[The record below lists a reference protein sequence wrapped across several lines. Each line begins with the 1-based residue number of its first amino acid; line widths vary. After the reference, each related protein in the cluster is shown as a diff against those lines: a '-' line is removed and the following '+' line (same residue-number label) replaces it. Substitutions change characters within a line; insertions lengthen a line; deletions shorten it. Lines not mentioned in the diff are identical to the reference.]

1 MADYVFRIH
10 VGAGEAGDIDGA
22 DWASEVS
29 LTMFGTK
36 ASSPEFRLPTA
47 DRSEPGGPPV
57 YRVPLT
63 DLGELQRLRIRHDD
77 TGVGPGCYLDQVVVQ
92 ADDREWRFV
101 CRQLFSRHDDGATE
115 RTFDAEAAA
124 TPADRVFGTL

>member
-1 MADYVFRIH
+1 MATYLFTIH
-10 VGAGEAGDIDGA
+10 VGPGDIDGA

-47 DRSEPGGPPV
+47 DQVGPGQAPC

-63 DLGELQRLRIRHDD
+63 DLGELQRLRVRHDD
-77 TGVGPGCYLDQVVVQ
+77 TGVGPGAFLDHVVVQ
-92 ADDREWRFV
+92 ADGTPREWRFD
-101 CRQLFSRHDDGATE
+101 CRQLFSRHQDDGATE
-115 RTFDAEAAA
+115 RTFDARD
-124 TPADRVFGTL
+124 ADSVFGTR